1 MVSSSWQIATR
12 RRTAV
17 GVSLIFLLI
26 AVSVVAQETSVSGKG
41 GQKTGVQAL
50 AADILELRE
59 ALAAQQQQIAAQREE
74 IERLREEL
82 RSAQRQMTQ
91 KLEEA
96 QGANEQSHKI
106 LAAGGASLSALAEL
120 NKKVEADVSE
130 VRTAVAAT
138 TSLAERAQEASSTA
152 MKSGFG
158 HVRFNGL
165 VQIWG
170 SAGDAGY
177 RDSFRIRRTEL
188 TLSGQINDKV
198 RWAIMVDPAKSLSLN
213 SSSAFMNG
221 TTVLS
226 GSSVNQASRI
236 LQDAFVSTTYIPH
249 LRVDV
254 GQFKIPLS
262 MESGESSASLS
273 TFERALFMS
282 DRARGGSFGDI
293 RDIGVMLSGALTK
306 YADFYVGEF
315 NSSGD
320 RQNDVAVNDQK
331 ATIGRLVI
339 KPVKWLQIGGSGA
352 YGNGG
357 SRPDRPRRDRL
368 GAEFLI
374 RHAGFTVKSEYM
386 QGKDANV
393 LRQGYYAL
401 TSYRLRQRFEP
412 VFRFDAF
419 DPDVRHSNLNAAT
432 APERDFIAG
441 FNWYLSDT
449 HFRIQT
455 NYVRK
460 TFAKDVMPGRNL
472 VFVNL
477 QTAW

>member
-1 MVSSSWQIATR
+1 MAICRRQMAC

-17 GVSLIFLLI
+17 VLSFVLM
-26 AVSVVAQETSVSGKG
+26 VVAVPVLAQQTFASAKVRHKPD
-41 GQKTGVQAL
+41 VQSME
-50 AADILELRE
+50 ADILELRQ
-59 ALAAQQQQIAAQREE
+59 ALAAQQQQITAQREE
-74 IERLREEL
+74 IERLRGEL
-82 RSAQRQMTQ
+82 HSAHQQMTQ
-91 KLEEA
+91 KLAEVQA
-96 QGANEQSHKI
+96 ANEQSHQT
-106 LAAGGASLSALAEL
+106 LAAAAASTSALAEL
-120 NKKVEADVSE
+120 NKKVEAGAND
-130 VRTAVAAT
+130 VRTTIATT
-138 TSLAERAQEASSTA
+138 TSLAERAHKKSDSAIE
-152 MKSGFG
+152 SGFG
-158 HVRFNGL
+158 HIRFNGL
-165 VQIWG
+165 LQVWG

-188 TLSGQINDKV
+188 TLSGQINDKT
-198 RWAIMVDPAKSLSLN
+198 RWTVMIDPSKSLSLN
-213 SSSAFMNG
+213 NSTAIADGVS
-221 TTVLS
+221 VLS

-262 MESGESSASLS
+262 MESSESSAALS
-273 TFERALFMS
+273 TVERALFMS

-293 RDIGVMLSGALTK
+293 RDIGVMVRGPLTK
-306 YADFYVGEF
+306 YADFYLGEF

-320 RQNDVAVNDQK
+320 RQNDVAANDQK
-331 ATIGRLVI
+331 ATVGRLVI

-357 SRPDRPRRDRL
+357 SRPDRPRRDRI

-374 RHAGFTVKSEYM
+374 RRGGFSLKSEYM

-401 TSYRLRQRFEP
+401 ASYRLRQGFEP
-412 VFRFDAF
+412 VFRFDVF
-419 DPDVRHSNLNAAT
+419 DPDVSHTHLNAAT

-441 FNWYLSDT
+441 FNWYISGT
-449 HFRIQT
+449 HLKIQA

-460 TFAKDVMPGRNL
+460 TFAKDIIPVRNL
-472 VFVNL
+472 IFVNL